1 MPRTDRASQFMPFAA
16 LKGFEETLREKE
28 HIETEKVILTDEA
41 LEYLDYQLS
50 LLHVGDMITI
60 IYYDFGA
67 YIQKTGLISRIKKD
81 ARYLT
86 IVATD
91 ISFDDIRE
99 IQGIP

>member
-16 LKGFEETLREKE
+16 LKGFEEALREQE
-28 HIETEKVILTDEA
+28 HIEVEKILLTEEF

-50 LLHVGDMITI
+50 LLKIGDMVTI
-60 IYYDFGA
+60 VYFDNGA
-67 YIQKTGLISRIKKD
+67 YLTKTGLISKIKKD

-86 IVATD
+86 VVTTD

-99 IQGIP
+99 IQGI